1 MTFREAYIYAYAVL
15 EGYWETNPNPDLGV
29 LLADMSLW
37 HPLGDDSKPAKPA
50 LRNDWLKAV
59 RKVTESDSISDTQAL
74 MAVLNLF
81 KELSDNSRFEFKE
94 EMYLIKQRYEQLMQV
109 KNTWKTNR
117 E

>member
-15 EGYWETNPNPDLGV
+15 ESYWENNPNPDLGV
-29 LLADMSLW
+29 LLADMTLW

-59 RKVTESDSISDTQAL
+59 RKVTESDSISDSQAL
-74 MAVLNLF
+74 MAVYYLL
-81 KELSDNSRFEFKE
+81 KDLSENSRFEFNE
-94 EMYLIKQRYEQLMQV
+94 EMYSIKQRYEQLIQV
-109 KNTWKTNR
+109 KKTWERNR